1 VGILV
6 WFAAAVAAFVAGR
19 LLDFGR
25 FHPAAEL
32 LIAVCGAL
40 TAGAAAT
47 WLDFGGWGE
56 ADIRAFVFCALV
68 ASLSIALTR
77 LAIAAMRWPE
87 YSRRKRER
95 H

>member
-1 VGILV
+1 MGVLV
-6 WFAAAVAAFVAGR
+6 WLAGAVTAFVAGR
-19 LLDFGR
+19 VLDYGR
-25 FHPAAEL
+25 FHAVAEL
-32 LIAVCGAL
+32 LIAVCGGM

-77 LAIAAMRWPE
+77 LAIVALRWPE
-87 YSRRKRER
+87 YSKENRER
-95 H
+95 D